1 MHCAE
6 GYIIELLCACYCCTA
21 LSCCVHAM
29 VWCVLQEAEKQQLQ
43 QQQASFMSEVEEW
56 SQGEVEA
63 IQAAA
68 DTRLHQQ
75 QQQVEHW

>member
-1 MHCAE
+1 VHCAV
-6 GYIIELLCACYCCTA
+6 GCITLT
-21 LSCCVHAM
+21 SVTFCVHAI

-68 DTRLHQQ
+68 DARLHQQ